1 MSQKSTGRKSM
12 TPVKENKEHQIELK
26 LLSNIKAFFRE
37 KEVDVGDVIEA
48 IKASKRNDDPKAYWQ
63 IYYLVFLAF
72 FIDHSQNEF
81 MQQYFTFTLPKNI
94 LNFKHALDI
103 VQSILQ
109 KSVITMEEE
118 TEETY

>member
-1 MSQKSTGRKSM
+1 M
-12 TPVKENKEHQIELK
+12 TPVKENKEHQLELK
-26 LLSNIKAFFRE
+26 LLSNIKAFFKE

-81 MQQYFTFTLPKNI
+81 M
-94 LNFKHALDI
+94 
-103 VQSILQ
+103 
-109 KSVITMEEE
+109 
-118 TEETY
+118 